1 MVWASKF
8 YCHFTSP
15 IRRYPDLIIHRIIR
29 NFLINKKTNELTE
42 FKNNLPT
49 FGDLNTK
56 AEQKAVQI
64 ERNVN
69 DLKFAEYLK
78 FQVGKTF
85 KTQIVSILNFG
96 FFVEFEFILQVWF
109 IKQHLL
115 MELMKFNETLTQL
128 ISEKRVF
135 KVGDFVEVVVLG
147 VDLVQGKI
155 DCCLSDLYPKLML
168 KKETEAKK
176 GKQNVSKKFRK
187 QKTS

>member
-1 MVWASKF
+1 M
-8 YCHFTSP
+8 
-15 IRRYPDLIIHRIIR
+15 RRYPDLIIHRIIR

-96 FFVEFEFILQVWF
+96 FFVEFEFIFQVWF

-115 MELMKFNETLTQL
+115 MELMK
-128 ISEKRVF
+128 
-135 KVGDFVEVVVLG
+135 
-147 VDLVQGKI
+147 
-155 DCCLSDLYPKLML
+155 LMKHL
-168 KKETEAKK
+168 H
-176 GKQNVSKKFRK
+176 N
-187 QKTS
+187 

>member
-1 MVWASKF
+1 MKLTFLRTVQKIYIQIIILNTLVWASKF

-96 FFVEFEFILQVWF
+96 FFVEFEFMTSGLVH
-109 IKQHLL
+109 KT
-115 MELMKFNETLTQL
+115 TL
-128 ISEKRVF
+128 
-135 KVGDFVEVVVLG
+135 
-147 VDLVQGKI
+147 I
-155 DCCLSDLYPKLML
+155 DGTY
-168 KKETEAKK
+168 EI
-176 GKQNVSKKFRK
+176 
-187 QKTS
+187 

>member
-1 MVWASKF
+1 MWWFKYKSWTK
-8 YCHFTSP
+8 SSSN
-15 IRRYPDLIIHRIIR
+15 R
-29 NFLINKKTNELTE
+29 KKC
-42 FKNNLPT
+42 K
-49 FGDLNTK
+49 
-56 AEQKAVQI
+56 
-64 ERNVN
+64 

-85 KTQIVSILNFG
+85 KTQIVNILNFG